1 MYNLLAVTANVC
13 QEINNNENLLHGGG
27 VVRALSDASGLIIQ
41 EESYDWIKKKKK
53 GKFRS
58 DVTAID
64 MLPAFVIIHESR
76 S

>member
-41 EESYDWIKKKKK
+41 EESYDWIKKEKK
-53 GKFRS
+53 R
-58 DVTAID
+58 
-64 MLPAFVIIHESR
+64 
-76 S
+76 